1 MCSGQRRA
9 DQTAALGIRF
19 PEATVRV
26 GEGVMR
32 DSAVSGPR
40 KLIVGRVTGVY
51 GVKGFVRVF
60 SEMTPRAA
68 IAEFAELYWTAVRP
82 AGVPVQW
89 QRVAV
94 AEGRAHGPGVV
105 LRFDGVNERDGAAAW
120 MGRTLAIDR
129 DWLPE
134 LDDGE
139 VYWADLIG
147 LEVVNRQGETL
158 GRVARLFET
167 GANDVVVVQGDR
179 ERLIPW
185 VRGRFVDE
193 VDLTSGV
200 LRVDWASD
208 W

>member
-1 MCSGQRRA
+1 MSVTQ
-9 DQTAALGIRF
+9 
-19 PEATVRV
+19 
-26 GEGVMR
+26 
-32 DSAVSGPR
+32 

-60 SEMTPRAA
+60 SEMSPRDA
-68 IAEFAELYWTAVRP
+68 IADFAELYWTAGRM
-82 AGVPVQW
+82 AAVPEQW
-89 QRVAV
+89 ERVAV

-105 LRFDGVNERDGAAAW
+105 LRFEGVTERDGAAAW

-134 LDDGE
+134 PDEDE
-139 VYWADLIG
+139 VYWADLLG
-147 LEVVNRQGETL
+147 LDVINRQGEVL
-158 GRVARLFET
+158 GQVVRLFET

-185 VRGRFVDE
+185 VRGRVIDA
-193 VDLTSGV
+193 VDLENKV
-200 LRVDWASD
+200 LRVDWALD